1 MNAASSPDS
10 DRWQEVIASAVGA
23 FPQLPKADETL
34 TQRHELLDRALN
46 GERSEEAQDVF
57 VWDGTY
63 ETGNLFEALEK
74 QLARHLVP
82 DRPTSDLPSRPSA
95 GQAPTAKK
103 TSSASKSSTGKKAS
117 PTQQG
122 PASSAT
128 QQASD
133 QQGS

>member
-10 DRWQEVIASAVGA
+10 DRWQEIIAGAVGA
-23 FPQLPKADETL
+23 FPALPKADETL
-34 TQRHELLDRALN
+34 TRRHDLLDRALN
-46 GERSEEAQDVF
+46 GERSDEAQDVF

-74 QLARHLVP
+74 QLANHLVP
-82 DRPTSDLPSRPSA
+82 DRPTSDLPPEPSA
-95 GQAPTAKK
+95 EQAPTASKTSATRTSSTTKK
-103 TSSASKSSTGKKAS
+103 TS

-122 PASSAT
+122 TASSAT

-133 QQGS
+133 QQGE